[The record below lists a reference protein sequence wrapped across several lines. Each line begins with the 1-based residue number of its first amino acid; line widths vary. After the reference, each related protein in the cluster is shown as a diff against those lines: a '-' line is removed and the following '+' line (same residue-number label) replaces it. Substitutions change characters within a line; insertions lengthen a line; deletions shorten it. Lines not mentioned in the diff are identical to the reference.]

1 MKQVY
6 FKKAQE
12 MAKKAAYH
20 DVKRIGKIN
29 GHVVLEPIFTDGET
43 HVIGIPQFI
52 LYKDGKLRWTDSMEE
67 SFEIMDKFF
76 L

>member
-1 MKQVY
+1 
-6 FKKAQE
+6 
-12 MAKKAAYH
+12 MARKAAYH
-20 DVKRIGKIN
+20 DVKRIGTIN
-29 GHVVLEPIFTDGET
+29 GYVVLEPIFTDGET